1 MDVTLLRDVPLSFY
15 VTFFGI
21 MAAILFG
28 TFLFNQSADVDEA
41 EWERLI
47 DEWRAHH
54 YT

>member
-1 MDVTLLRDVPLSFY
+1 MDVTMLRDVPVSAYF
-15 VTFFGI
+15 TFFGI
-21 MAAILFG
+21 MALILLG
-28 TFLFNQSADVDEA
+28 TMMFNHSPDTDEV